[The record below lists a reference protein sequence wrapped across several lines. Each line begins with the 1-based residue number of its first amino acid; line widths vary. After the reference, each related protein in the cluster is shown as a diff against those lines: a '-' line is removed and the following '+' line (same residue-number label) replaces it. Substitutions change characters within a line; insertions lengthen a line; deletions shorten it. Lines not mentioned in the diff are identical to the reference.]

1 MSYERPN
8 NILGYP
14 SIHLYKDGL
23 FLSEFNGDRTSDKL
37 KEFLKIHVPKQSGG
51 KVSLKRKKS
60 KRNKNQKKKRRNKI
74 NVSRKK
80 L

>member
-1 MSYERPN
+1 MKERPN

-37 KEFLKIHVPKQSGG
+37 KEFLKIHVPKQFRW
-51 KVSLKRKKS
+51 VSHDLGP
-60 KRNKNQKKKRRNKI
+60 
-74 NVSRKK
+74 
-80 L
+80 LL